1 MKEIKFL
8 AVCLAG
14 ALMGCGL
21 SACSSDDDDVNGG
34 GADGNGTVAN
44 VKPETVFTAGL
55 PSKVNIAEI
64 KTNAQGLV
72 TKIESETAL
81 VTFSY
86 EGVDFKGKKFD
97 ATMEVKGLVPDF
109 NDDYNFYLQLNEQG
123 FITYALEEEIS
134 DGEKEYDE
142 WTMRYNSD
150 GQLNYLKRSE
160 GNEETT
166 ITYTNGDIT
175 KVTNVELD
183 DPADGPEESVIS
195 YGSAPV
201 ANKGCIML
209 FDEVFGIDMDELESA
224 YYAGMLG
231 KATKHLPVE
240 IKDPNATANQMMYG
254 YKWTLNANEL
264 PVKLTVSLLKPD
276 GSPLIEDYDTYT
288 FAW

>member
-1 MKEIKFL
+1 MKEFKLMAF
-8 AVCLAG
+8 CLAG
-14 ALMGCGL
+14 VLMGCGL
-21 SACSSDDDDVNGG
+21 SSCSSDDDDIDGNG
-34 GADGNGTVAN
+34 ATGNGTVAN

-72 TKIESETAL
+72 TQIESETAI

-86 EGVDFKGKKFD
+86 EGVDFNGKKYD
-97 ATMEVKGLVPDF
+97 ATMEMKGISPEIDE
-109 NDDYNFYLQLNEQG
+109 DYKFYLQLNDQG

-150 GQLNYLKRSE
+150 GQLNFLKRSE

-175 KVTNVELD
+175 KVTTVELD
-183 DPADGPEESVIS
+183 EADYGADENVIS
-195 YGSAPV
+195 YGADPI

-209 FDEVFGIDMDELESA
+209 FDEVFGIDMDELEAA

-240 IKDPNATANQMMYG
+240 SKDPNGSASKMMYG
-254 YKWTLNANEL
+254 YKWTLNSNDL
-264 PVKLTVSLLKPD
+264 PVKLDVSLLRQD
-276 GSPLIEDYDTYT
+276 GSPFIEDYITYT
-288 FAW
+288 FVW